1 MKDVAPKLLVDWE
14 PRWQAFTSALG
25 PALQRTP
32 DLPLHIVS
40 DYRSGAPHLLVLW
53 EDPWEGF
60 CDRLKPALSRS
71 ARALK
76 TECDPAPLTRRGA
89 ALSLLVHATVLLAM
103 PVLAPWVF
111 PAAGKLVLPEFSFP
125 LIYYPPVEPPPQRA
139 SVGRP
144 ATQEELAREMARR
157 KRELERKLLETKQEK
172 GKQKNTEE
180 TRQEPRGSY
189 PVQVQQSPDLPQ
201 MEDVGG
207 AQEGR
212 SGRSGG
218 REAFHPTQTIR
229 VARGPRMVER
239 VVDAPK
245 LNLPR
250 SNQAVANLVAVA
262 AAPPPPPPL
271 EAAALGR
278 RLVLPPELRPDVIRP
293 AAQNL
298 RRRNLPAVPTVG
310 GPAVIPPPP
319 DVVPAKAS
327 VADPRLVVPEPTVVE
342 PTPANVGRDVR
353 KFALGS
359 AGATVAE
366 LAPGFEEG
374 SPSGTRTTGDAD
386 NGAPDGRPDGVRA
399 AAQGNGTDPNG
410 APNGNVDASGL
421 VISTRPGDTIGV
433 PGGEAGSLAM
443 SPSGSGTTGLGGSG
457 GGTGIGV
464 GTGPGSG
471 THGDGPG
478 GGSSGIGFGSDP
490 NARGGISPGPGPGGS
505 GGGTSRTGLAGVTIR
520 GGVVNLPSFATGTAP
535 TPPGRTPAQPGRRAP
550 DLTVV
555 ATTRSGGAL
564 NAYGLLKGPRVY
576 TIYIPTR
583 LGTGVMQFSERPS
596 DIRGFQAEL
605 TPPEP
610 QRTDIPA
617 GTQRSRLVVSCVMD
631 RSGVLTNF
639 RILEATT
646 ADLAY
651 KMIAALK
658 EWRFKPVLRGEE
670 VIEVDAILGFAVGTK

>member
-1 MKDVAPKLLVDWE
+1 MKGAVPKLLVDWE

-32 DLPLHIVS
+32 ELPLHITS
-40 DYRSGAPHLLVLW
+40 DYRAGAPHLLVLW
-53 EDPWEGF
+53 ENAWEAF
-60 CDRLKPALSRS
+60 VECLKPALARS
-71 ARALK
+71 AHPLK
-76 TECDPAPLTRRGA
+76 TECDPASLTRRGV
-89 ALSLLVHATVLLAM
+89 ALSLLVHASVLFAL
-103 PVLAPWVF
+103 PVLSPWIF
-111 PAAGKLVLPEFSFP
+111 PPVRKLVLPEFSFP
-125 LIYYPPVEPPPQRA
+125 LTYYPPVEPPPQRA
-139 SVGRP
+139 SAGRP
-144 ATQEELAREMARR
+144 ATEQELARELARR
-157 KRELERKLLETKQEK
+157 RQEVERKRR
-172 GKQKNTEE
+172 E
-180 TRQEPRGSY
+180 TRQKKEEIKNPEDARKEPPGSY
-189 PVQVQQSPDLPQ
+189 PVQLQQSPDLPQ

-250 SNQAVANLVAVA
+250 TNQAVANLVAVA
-262 AAPPPPPPL
+262 AAPPPPPPV
-271 EAAALGR
+271 ETAALGR
-278 RLVLPPELRPDVIRP
+278 RLTLPPELRPQVISP
-293 AAQNL
+293 TAQNL
-298 RRRNLPAVPTVG
+298 RRRQLAAMPTIG

-319 DVVPAKAS
+319 DVAPAKAS
-327 VADPRLVVPEPTVVE
+327 VADPRLVVPEPTVIE
-342 PTPANVGRDVR
+342 PTAANVGREARRLAV
-353 KFALGS
+353 GS
-359 AGATVAE
+359 AGAVAE
-366 LAPGFEEG
+366 ITPGFEEG
-374 SPSGTRTTGDAD
+374 SPSGTRASGNPD
-386 NGAPDGRPDGVRA
+386 NGSPDGQPGGVRA
-399 AAQGNGTDPNG
+399 AAQGTGTDPNG
-410 APNGNVDASGL
+410 AANGTADASGL
-421 VISTRPGDTIGV
+421 VISTKPGDTVGV

-457 GGTGIGV
+457 GGTGIGI

-471 THGDGPG
+471 THGEGPG
-478 GGSSGIGFGSDP
+478 GGASGTGFGSDP

-505 GGGTSRTGLAGVTIR
+505 GSGTSRTGLAGVTIR

-535 TPPGRTPAQPGRRAP
+535 TPPGKTPSQPGRRSP
-550 DLTVV
+550 DLTVI

-564 NAYGLLKGPRVY
+564 NAYGVLKGPRVY

-583 LGTGVMQFSERPS
+583 LGTGVMQFSERPN
-596 DIRGFQAEL
+596 DIRGFQADL

-610 QRTDIPA
+610 QRTDIPP
-617 GTQRSRLVVSCVMD
+617 GTERARLVVSCVMD
-631 RSGVLTNF
+631 RSGVLKNF
-639 RILEATT
+639 RILDATT

-670 VIEVDAILGFAVGTK
+670 VIEVDAIIGFAVGTK